1 MTGKLTR
8 GVIHGRTIELSEDL
22 GLTDGQEVEVRVDVV
37 TSQRT
42 WGEGILRSAGALADD
57 PQWDDVM
64 EEIAQARKL
73 ERRPQTEGFS

>member
-22 GLTDGQEVEVRVDVV
+22 GLTEGQEIQVRVEVIPR
-37 TSQRT
+37 SKA

-57 PQWDDVM
+57 PNWDGIM
-64 EEIAQARKL
+64 EEIYQARKR
-73 ERRPQTEGFS
+73 ERRPQMDGE